1 MATVKTE
8 QVPTK
13 ALNTEREPQG
23 NNRMVGD
30 ADKSMG
36 GVAINDAILVI
47 VLAWVIVFALTLS
60 LREFING

>member
-1 MATVKTE
+1 MANVKTE

-13 ALNTEREPQG
+13 ALNPEREPVG
-23 NNRMVGD
+23 TNRMAGD

-36 GVAINDAILVI
+36 AMAVNDALIVI
-47 VLAWVIVFALTLS
+47 VLAWVVFFALTFS